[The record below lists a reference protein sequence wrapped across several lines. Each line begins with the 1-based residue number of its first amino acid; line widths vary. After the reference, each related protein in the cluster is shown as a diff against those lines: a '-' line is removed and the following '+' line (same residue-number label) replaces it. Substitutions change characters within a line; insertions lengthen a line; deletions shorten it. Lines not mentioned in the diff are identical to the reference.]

1 MRKQSMFLWGLTLA
15 MAVLSLL
22 TSSLLTQGADHDMW
36 AFVLIFGLLVIL
48 IPPLMNRLDSE
59 AN

>member
-1 MRKQSMFLWGLTLA
+1 MFLWGLTLA

-48 IPPLMNRLDSE
+48 IPPLMHRLDSE